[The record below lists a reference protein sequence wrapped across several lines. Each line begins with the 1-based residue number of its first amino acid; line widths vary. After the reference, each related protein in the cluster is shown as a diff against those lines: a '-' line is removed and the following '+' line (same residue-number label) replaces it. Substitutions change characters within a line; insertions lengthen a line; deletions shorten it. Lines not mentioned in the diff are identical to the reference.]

1 MSKRINGFT
10 PFIVRL
16 NEFYN
21 DKIQTNEIKN
31 TFLILLWDRSLFVA
45 LGKGEELPGG
55 RGEESEAFSSVTTKL
70 S

>member
-10 PFIVRL
+10 PFILRL
-16 NEFYN
+16 SEFYT

-31 TFLILLWDRSLFVA
+31 TFLILLWDQSLFVA

-55 RGEESEAFSSVTTKL
+55 RGEESEAFSSVTRKL

>member
-31 TFLILLWDRSLFVA
+31 TFLILLWDRSLFVV

-55 RGEESEAFSSVTTKL
+55 RGEESEAFSSVTRKL

>member
-45 LGKGEELPGG
+45 LGKGEELPGEG
-55 RGEESEAFSSVTTKL
+55 VRSRRRLVL
-70 S
+70 SREN

>member
-1 MSKRINGFT
+1 MSKRLNGFI

-21 DKIQTNEIKN
+21 DKIQSNEIKN

-55 RGEESEAFSSVTTKL
+55 RGEESEAFSSVTGKL